1 MRACAGP
8 SVSLM
13 SHAKYS
19 MHACVIPYCYMM
31 SVAMILL
38 LGSTDGWTMHEVS
51 LMSPDTLT
59 VWLLLPSSRRFEF
72 NIMNGKWEV
81 SMNEASFFWHANESS
96 LTHPFILR
104 AHRDAEN
111 ELMLTI
117 KVRGMPIP
125 ECPGAK

>member
-13 SHAKYS
+13 SHAKYSS

-51 LMSPDTLT
+51 LMSLD
-59 VWLLLPSSRRFEF
+59 
-72 NIMNGKWEV
+72 
-81 SMNEASFFWHANESS
+81 SMAAFAFLAQ
-96 LTHPFILR
+96 
-104 AHRDAEN
+104 
-111 ELMLTI
+111 
-117 KVRGMPIP
+117 V
-125 ECPGAK
+125 